1 MTDYFDANRR
11 RWDEAVALHIKGDS
25 KVYRLSAFRAG
36 ADILGPIE
44 NDELGDV
51 AGKRVLHLQCH
62 FGLDTLCLARRGA
75 EVTGLDFSS
84 AAIKAARALSRETG
98 VPATFVEGNLYDA
111 PDLIDGAFDLVFVTW
126 GAINWLP
133 DIGRWAEIVAHFLK
147 PGGALYLLEG
157 HPVTLIFEENG
168 EGGFVPTYPY
178 FQGPD
183 PIASDETTTYT
194 GEDDRLENTRA
205 YEWSHPLSA
214 VVNAVIAAGLR
225 LVALNEHV
233 RLPWQAFPSM
243 RTDADGMEVMPADLP
258 SMPLAFSLRAVKDAP
273 AD

>member
-147 PGGALYLLEG
+147 PGGAL
-157 HPVTLIFEENG
+157 
-168 EGGFVPTYPY
+168 
-178 FQGPD
+178 
-183 PIASDETTTYT
+183 
-194 GEDDRLENTRA
+194 
-205 YEWSHPLSA
+205 
-214 VVNAVIAAGLR
+214 
-225 LVALNEHV
+225 
-233 RLPWQAFPSM
+233 
-243 RTDADGMEVMPADLP
+243 
-258 SMPLAFSLRAVKDAP
+258 
-273 AD
+273 